1 MPLLLVT
8 IGGHLVVWRAKHCHD
23 GCVHRYIPTYNSAAA
38 ADNRCTSGSH
48 QPVVIERCHRSPDL
62 IDWLIGEP
70 RRQMMAISA
79 RCRLTVTLHDC
90 VVSLWYVQFSLN
102 SVSTDYRAMLC
113 VCCRE
118 VSVRLSATIRRY
130 TGIVSKRL
138 KISSKFSHHLIAHHS
153 SFLRLNSVPKLWR
166 DLP

>member
-70 RRQMMAISA
+70 RKQMMAIIGPLPIDSDTA
-79 RCRLTVTLHDC
+79 WLCSLS
-90 VVSLWYVQFSLN
+90 VVCAV
-102 SVSTDYRAMLC
+102 
-113 VCCRE
+113 
-118 VSVRLSATIRRY
+118 
-130 TGIVSKRL
+130 
-138 KISSKFSHHLIAHHS
+138 
-153 SFLRLNSVPKLWR
+153 
-166 DLP
+166 